1 MGRRN
6 RNGWRNDKA
15 KAQTQGGRVAG
26 DIAKLRIRDK
36 KRGRRE
42 IRRAA

>member
-1 MGRRN
+1 MPRN
-6 RNGWRNDKA
+6 RNAWRNDKA
-15 KAQTQGGRVAG
+15 KAQAQTDRVAG
-26 DIAKLRIRDK
+26 DIAKLRIRGK